1 MTNPDRARKNSSM
14 ILRAIAERGSN
25 AAAEGWGVSASR
37 FCHMKNDKDHP
48 LTECVAGMLAAL
60 GLKVVPDRMQC
71 FDPEYVEH
79 LRALAKIGLNAPA
92 EEHVLSWEE

>member
-25 AAAEGWGVSASR
+25 AAAEWGISASR
-37 FCHMKNDKDHP
+37 KNDKDHS

-60 GLKVVPDRMQC
+60 GLKVVPERMQC

-79 LRALAKIGLNAPA
+79 LRALAQLGLRQPSADQ
-92 EEHVLSWEE
+92 VLEWDE